1 MYIYLNASDN
11 IYLLNKQN
19 TMYMKSTMNILLT
32 LIMCLGILTAVSAQK
47 KKASNFEEGVI
58 KYKIEIEG
66 MPEAAQFANSSIIN
80 LYLKGKDSKM
90 DLSVMGGMASFQLIN
105 NMSKNLFTL
114 LMDVPSFY
122 EKTAVSID
130 EDSDFLQQLK
140 EAGGKNQ
147 APMKE
152 ADVKYFKNKKQRI
165 AKYPCYKAE
174 VGMGDGSSDKLI
186 VYLTEKLR
194 PTALPQIGEALG
206 SMEGFPLGFE
216 MRVEG
221 MLIKVMAVD
230 VIKENI
236 DEAAFNIPDS
246 YSQKTM
252 DEFKEEIENKMGGN
266 GSGGIGL

>member
-1 MYIYLNASDN
+1 M
-11 IYLLNKQN
+11 KQ
-19 TMYMKSTMNILLT
+19 TMNILLA
-32 LIMCLGILTAVSAQK
+32 LIMCLGILTSATAQK
-47 KKASNFEEGVI
+47 KKAANFDEGII

-90 DLSVMGGMASFQLIN
+90 DISIMGGMASFQLIN
-105 NMSKNLFTL
+105 NMTENLFTM

-130 EDSDFLQQLK
+130 EDSNFLKELK
-140 EAGGKNQ
+140 EAGGRNQ
-147 APMKE
+147 APTKDME
-152 ADVKYFKNKKQRI
+152 VKYFKNKKQKI

-174 VGMGDGSSDKLI
+174 VGMGDGSSDKLT

-194 PTALPQIGEALG
+194 PTALSQVEKALG
-206 SMEGFPLGFE
+206 TVEGFPLGFE
-216 MRVEG
+216 MKVEG
-221 MLIKVMAVD
+221 MLIKITAID
-230 VIKENI
+230 VIKENL
-236 DEAAFNIPDS
+236 EADAFVVPES

-252 DEFKEEIENKMGGN
+252 DEFKEEIEQKMGT